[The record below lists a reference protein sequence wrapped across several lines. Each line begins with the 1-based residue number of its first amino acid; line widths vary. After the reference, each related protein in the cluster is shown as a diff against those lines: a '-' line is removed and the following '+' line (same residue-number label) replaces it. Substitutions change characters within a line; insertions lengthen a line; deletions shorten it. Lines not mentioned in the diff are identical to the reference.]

1 VTNLRSSAFVFG
13 QQSRCGH
20 LRFLT
25 VLLATIGACTGRE
38 PATRDTS
45 TASDTSTAPAES
57 QVAWTVRPLLN
68 APNYFV
74 LSGWATNDTVWGL
87 AGDNPVDVHVISG
100 AGRAWGVRASG
111 AHRSA
116 DRRTLAWADP
126 TGIWTMRR
134 GGRVRRILRF
144 ASLPSPPPGDPTFEI
159 RWAPNGL
166 RVLTSWRD
174 EGNVTWALVD
184 TASGGYEPLPLRVQG
199 YGELGAPLWLDDR
212 RILFSARANSGKDG
226 STGYREGGWRADLVL
241 FDRATHQLDRVTSV
255 PDGVFLEP
263 LGAWSDTVLAIRRS
277 IGDSLATFSLFD
289 SRAWSETNA
298 PLPRGTG
305 AAVNTNG
312 SSVAVF
318 RSDDIFS
325 QVLIRARR
333 ASVPHAAPVLIPGRI
348 TGAAWSPDGRSLA
361 VSTMADE
368 PVEGSPNDRRTVY
381 RLSVVQSP

>member
-1 VTNLRSSAFVFG
+1 MKTHR
-13 QQSRCGH
+13 

-25 VLLATIGACTGRE
+25 VVLATIGACTGHE

-45 TASDTSTAPAES
+45 IATDTSTAPADS

-68 APNYFV
+68 VPNYFV
-74 LSGWATNDTVWGL
+74 LSGWATNDTLWGL
-87 AGDNPVDVHVISG
+87 AGDNPVDVHAISG

-111 AHRSA
+111 AHRSP
-116 DRRTLAWADP
+116 DGRTLAWADP

-134 GGRVRRILRF
+134 GGRARRILRF
-144 ASLPSPPPGDPTFEI
+144 SSLPSPPPGDPTFEI
-159 RWAPNGL
+159 RWSPNGL
-166 RVLTSWRD
+166 RLLTSWRD

-184 TASGGYEPLPLRVQG
+184 TASGGYEPLPLRVEG
-199 YGELGAPLWLDDR
+199 YGELGGPLWLDDR
-212 RILFSARANSGKDG
+212 RILFSARANSAKDG
-226 STGYREGGWRADLVL
+226 SAGYREGGWRGDLVL

-263 LGAWSDTVLAIRRS
+263 LDTWSDTVLAIRRR
-277 IGDSLATFSLFD
+277 IGDSLATFSMFD
-289 SRAWSETNA
+289 ARTWSETNA

-305 AAVNTNG
+305 AVA
-312 SSVAVF
+312 SSNRRHVAVF

-325 QVLIRARR
+325 QVLIRSRR
-333 ASVPHAAPVLIPGRI
+333 SGVPHAAPVLIPGRI

-361 VSTMADE
+361 VSTMAEE

-381 RLSVVQSP
+381 RLSVVEPP